1 MNVIGFIGSS
11 NAGKTTLIEKL
22 VVFFVARGLRI
33 AVVKHAHDGFDIDR
47 PGKDSFRF
55 RDAGARQVL
64 VAARSRWALL
74 TESVDL
80 RPTLAELLA
89 RLDPCDLV
97 LVEGFRA
104 EGDFARIEVRRTG
117 VAERRVEPGANLV
130 AIASDTPVDGP
141 LPFLPLDDVAMIAGF
156 VARRFHLIA
165 GAEPGGD

>member
-1 MNVIGFIGSS
+1 MIGFIGSS

-22 VVFFVARGLRI
+22 VAWFVARGLRV

-64 VAARSRWALL
+64 VTARSRWALL
-74 TESVDL
+74 TESVD
-80 RPTLAELLA
+80 PPATHAELLA

-104 EGDFARIEVRRTG
+104 EGKFARIEVRRAG
-117 VAERRVEPGANLV
+117 VATRPVEPGANLI
-130 AIASDTPVDGP
+130 AIASDAPVDGP
-141 LPFLPLDDVAMIAGF
+141 VPCLPLDDVAMIGGF
-156 VARRFHLIA
+156 IARRFQLVA
-165 GAEPGGD
+165 DEVD